1 MRLGGPATDRCKSVL
16 ESHKLAYASNQG
28 SLSWESCVVLLFKN
42 FGVKSVAKN
51 HYRANLLSIVIK
63 DLGSLYIIR
72 LLITLSNL
80 AYSSFFQLLI
90 SISMKLC
97 KLKAC

>member
-1 MRLGGPATDRCKSVL
+1 MRLGGPTTDRCKSVL

-51 HYRANLLSIVIK
+51 H
-63 DLGSLYIIR
+63 
-72 LLITLSNL
+72 
-80 AYSSFFQLLI
+80 
-90 SISMKLC
+90 
-97 KLKAC
+97 